1 MTSICNFRLI
11 RRLAITVE
19 FLLGLNSAAAQSGDE
34 TVPAASNALRAPQ
47 YDQAYQAAHA
57 GLQKSPSDPK
67 F

>member
-1 MTSICNFRLI
+1 M
-11 RRLAITVE
+11 RRLAITVV

-34 TVPAASNALRAPQ
+34 TVRAASSALRAQQ

-57 GLQKSPSDPK
+57 GLPKAPSDPK